1 MLVQSPKD
9 EHWAGQSALK
19 LGAVIAII
27 KYSDDDFHPTHHYAQ
42 RVASTVDL
50 PTSTARCFS
59 SEELAVLGAI
69 RDSANTSRHGA
80 CSLTVNEIAQ
90 LVEVSPRVAA
100 RAITV
105 AIAAGIIEREGSS
118 FVNHHVKYKS
128 G

>member
-1 MLVQSPKD
+1 M
-9 EHWAGQSALK
+9 
-19 LGAVIAII
+19 AII

-69 RDSANTSRHGA
+69 RYSANTSRHGA

-105 AIAAGIIEREGSS
+105 AIAAGIIEREGSVS
-118 FVNHHVKYKS
+118 RHQRRAFQAS
-128 G
+128 RFGDSLISALTRS